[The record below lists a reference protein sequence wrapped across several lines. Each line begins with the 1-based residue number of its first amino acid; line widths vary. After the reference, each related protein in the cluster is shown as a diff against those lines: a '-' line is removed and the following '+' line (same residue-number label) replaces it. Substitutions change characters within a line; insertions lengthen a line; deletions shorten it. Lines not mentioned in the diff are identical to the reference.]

1 MLFFFSFPLPSPFSL
16 FPANHSNFFED
27 SAPSGGRP
35 CRGNPRNGFRSS
47 AIFYLGHPRGWTEG
61 GREGGRRRVSGGW
74 TGTPFMPRRY
84 YVCTWHANTSVLGQF
99 TVILTVAI
107 CSSLSPHPPP
117 PTPPPSLQPQNSIG
131 GIKRLGFDYVVSPSP
146 LPPAAAAADLQVR
159 KLMQV
164 QAAWHLAFLP
174 SALMN
179 PSLMEMPE
187 TVIPYN
193 CHITRSMVPAVIA
206 TGRATF
212 ECSTSALSSL
222 LFPTS
227 SSSFSPSST
236 PSSTPSSS

>member
-107 CSSLSPHPPP
+107 CSSLSPHPPS
-117 PTPPPSLQPQNSIG
+117 PTPPL
-131 GIKRLGFDYVVSPSP
+131 
-146 LPPAAAAADLQVR
+146 
-159 KLMQV
+159 
-164 QAAWHLAFLP
+164 
-174 SALMN
+174 
-179 PSLMEMPE
+179 
-187 TVIPYN
+187 PYN
-193 CHITRSMVPAVIA
+193 LRIRLVESKDLDLT
-206 TGRATF
+206 TWF
-212 ECSTSALSSL
+212 L
-222 LFPTS
+222 LHLFLQQQQQQICKCES
-227 SSSFSPSST
+227 
-236 PSSTPSSS
+236 

>member
-107 CSSLSPHPPP
+107 CSSLSSHPPS
-117 PTPPPSLQPQNSIG
+117 PTPPFPTTSEFDWWNQKTWIWL
-131 GIKRLGFDYVVSPSP
+131 RGFS
-146 LPPAAAAADLQVR
+146 
-159 KLMQV
+159 
-164 QAAWHLAFLP
+164 F
-174 SALMN
+174 
-179 PSLMEMPE
+179 
-187 TVIPYN
+187 
-193 CHITRSMVPAVIA
+193 
-206 TGRATF
+206 
-212 ECSTSALSSL
+212 
-222 LFPTS
+222 TS
-227 SSSFSPSST
+227 SSS
-236 PSSTPSSS
+236 SSSSRFASAKVNAGPSCLAFGISAVCSNESITDGNARDCNPL